1 MIIVIIKFIMENVY
15 KTIYNWPLHF
25 FNFIICSI
33 ITAQAS
39 QAHQQPSDIK
49 VESAEDVLESLDNKD
64 KGEILKSSEVILC
77 PGSFLNVSSSKIRK
91 SDVSFCE
98 DVIQDGFD
106 LASTISPSES
116 RHDSIVE
123 LYCDDEF
130 RMGLE
135 LDNSHLGLSS
145 SEDLTSMIG
154 SVEDIIDDDRDE
166 IFLPYSVPSVM
177 LRESFKDTFE
187 WENVESTDSMACIS

>member
-15 KTIYNWPLHF
+15 KAIYNWPLHF

-33 ITAQAS
+33 ITAQA
-39 QAHQQPSDIK
+39 HQQPSNIK
-49 VESAEDVLESLDNKD
+49 VESAEDVLESLENKEKD
-64 KGEILKSSEVILC
+64 EILMNTEVILC
-77 PGSFLNVSSSKIRK
+77 PGSFMNMSSSVRK
-91 SDVSFCE
+91 SHLSFCE

-106 LASTISPSES
+106 LASTISPAES

-145 SEDLTSMIG
+145 CEDLRSLIG
-154 SVEDIIDDDRDE
+154 SVEDIIEDDRE
-166 IFLPYSVPSVM
+166 EVFLPYSVPSVM

-187 WENVESTDSMACIS
+187 WENVDSIDSMACVS

>member
-1 MIIVIIKFIMENVY
+1 MPPIFSNPKLPLLYGEIVSSGVY
-15 KTIYNWPLHF
+15 FKKISTPRK
-25 FNFIICSI
+25 NFSSWD
-33 ITAQAS
+33 AV
-39 QAHQQPSDIK
+39 DIN
-49 VESAEDVLESLDNKD
+49 VESAEDVLESLENKD
-64 KGEILKSSEVILC
+64 KGEILMNSEVILC
-77 PGSFLNVSSSKIRK
+77 PGSFMNVSSKIRT
-91 SDVSFCE
+91 SHESFCE

-145 SEDLTSMIG
+145 CEDLTSMIG

-177 LRESFKDTFE
+177 LRESFKETFE
-187 WENVESTDSMACIS
+187 WENVDSTDSMACIS

>member
-1 MIIVIIKFIMENVY
+1 MIVIIIKFIMDNVY
-15 KTIYNWPLHF
+15 QAIYNWPLHF

-33 ITAQAS
+33 ITAK
-39 QAHQQPSDIK
+39 AHHHQPSNIQVD
-49 VESAEDVLESLDNKD
+49 SAEDVLESLKIKD
-64 KGEILKSSEVILC
+64 KGKIVMNSEVILC
-77 PGSFLNVSSSKIRK
+77 PGSFMNESDSVRK
-91 SDVSFCE
+91 SHLSFCE

-130 RMGLE
+130 QMGLE

-145 SEDLTSMIG
+145 CEDLSRLIG
-154 SVEDIIDDDRDE
+154 SVEDIIDDDRE
-166 IFLPYSVPSVM
+166 EVLLPYSVPSVM
-177 LRESFKDTFE
+177 LRESFKETFD
-187 WENVESTDSMACIS
+187 WENVDCSESMVCVS

>member
-1 MIIVIIKFIMENVY
+1 MIVIIIKFIMDNVY
-15 KTIYNWPLHF
+15 QAIYNWPLHF

-33 ITAQAS
+33 ITAK
-39 QAHQQPSDIK
+39 AHPQPTNIQVD
-49 VESAEDVLESLDNKD
+49 SAEDVLESLEIKD
-64 KGEILKSSEVILC
+64 KRKVLMNSEVILC
-77 PGSFLNVSSSKIRK
+77 PGSFMNVSNSVSK
-91 SDVSFCE
+91 SHLSFCE

-145 SEDLTSMIG
+145 CEDLSSLIG
-154 SVEDIIDDDRDE
+154 SVEDIIDDDRE
-166 IFLPYSVPSVM
+166 EALLPYSVPSVM
-177 LRESFKDTFE
+177 LRESFKETFD
-187 WENVESTDSMACIS
+187 WENVGSSDSLACVS

>member
-15 KTIYNWPLHF
+15 QAIYNWPLHF

-49 VESAEDVLESLDNKD
+49 VESAEDVLESLENKD
-64 KGEILKSSEVILC
+64 KGEILMNSEVILC
-77 PGSFLNVSSSKIRK
+77 PGSFMNVSSKIRK
-91 SDVSFCE
+91 PHASFCE

-106 LASTISPSES
+106 LASSISPSES

-145 SEDLTSMIG
+145 CEDLTSMIG

-177 LRESFKDTFE
+177 LRDSFKETFE
-187 WENVESTDSMACIS
+187 WENVDSTDSVACVS

>member
-15 KTIYNWPLHF
+15 KAIYNWRLHF

-33 ITAQAS
+33 ITAQSA
-39 QAHQQPSDIK
+39 QAHHQPSDIK
-49 VESAEDVLESLDNKD
+49 VESAEDVLESLKDKD
-64 KGEILKSSEVILC
+64 KGEILMNSEVILC
-77 PGSFLNVSSSKIRK
+77 PGSFMNVSSKIRK
-91 SDVSFCE
+91 SHLSFCE

-106 LASTISPSES
+106 LASSISPAES

-145 SEDLTSMIG
+145 CEDLTSIIG

-177 LRESFKDTFE
+177 LRESFKGTFD
-187 WENVESTDSMACIS
+187 WEDVDSTDSIACIS

>member
-1 MIIVIIKFIMENVY
+1 MIVIIIKFIMDNVY
-15 KTIYNWPLHF
+15 QAIYNWPLHF

-33 ITAQAS
+33 ITAK
-39 QAHQQPSDIK
+39 AHHQPSNIQVD
-49 VESAEDVLESLDNKD
+49 SAEDVLESLKIKD
-64 KGEILKSSEVILC
+64 KGKIVMNSEVILC
-77 PGSFLNVSSSKIRK
+77 PGSFMNESDSVRK
-91 SDVSFCE
+91 SHLSFCE

-130 RMGLE
+130 QMGLE

-145 SEDLTSMIG
+145 CEDLSRLIG
-154 SVEDIIDDDRDE
+154 SVEDIIDDDRE
-166 IFLPYSVPSVM
+166 EVLLPYSVPSVM
-177 LRESFKDTFE
+177 LRESFKETFD
-187 WENVESTDSMACIS
+187 WENVDCSESMVCVS

>member
-1 MIIVIIKFIMENVY
+1 MIIVIITFIMENVY
-15 KTIYNWPLHF
+15 KAIYNWPLHF

-49 VESAEDVLESLDNKD
+49 VESAEDVLESLENKD
-64 KGEILKSSEVILC
+64 KEEILMNSEVILC
-77 PGSFLNVSSSKIRK
+77 PGSFMNVSSKIRA
-91 SDVSFCE
+91 SHGSFCE
-98 DVIQDGFD
+98 DVIRDGFD

-145 SEDLTSMIG
+145 CEDLTSMIG

-177 LRESFKDTFE
+177 LRESFKETFE
-187 WENVESTDSMACIS
+187 WENVDSTDSMACIS